1 MCLESLA
8 GERDRLLRSD
18 APIQLRLVGCLP
30 QLLEEVY
37 RRHDLGGGEDRGE
50 VLGEVRLR
58 LQVLLSILHLIID
71 R

>member
-8 GERDRLLRSD
+8 GECDRLLRCD

-50 VLGEVRLR
+50 VLWEVRLR